1 MPTYLYRK
9 LFTETIDVGTR
20 NLNVFKDTRKNTLTA
35 ELKNPR
41 GKDISL
47 YVEQTDGVSY
57 FADFST
63 GKTISL
69 DDVSYCEIIYRNKVR
84 YQYGT
89 PEEYESQYIVLTAD
103 QFEKG
108 SFSARQI
115 DFETT
120 VHTDFSELPI
130 GKESDDDD
138 DVCVEFHSLSQVCE
152 YNSIGLEFSELYQNI
167 SFRHIDV
174 SSESVY
180 DVRTLDPTPPCR
192 VSLAPSFEGYV
203 VVGYTDKEVERSDK
217 PQTLEFTNSELLTT
231 INVTDPDGQI
241 ENKVRTIPVIAY
253 KKNHEPVEKEVTMG
267 DANRET
273 HVTFSTDEFI
283 PSGTIVFSASEDVG
297 RPRIRV
303 NDYDYHINIDVSQ
316 LSAPENVGVKVGEDE
331 HIYTENAYL
340 IQGVPIDTEIVIHFG
355 RDIKLE
361 STLRR
366 TEVESGETVIE
377 TVEVQHRYPT
387 IRYTNNTETEYI
399 ISTDRGNIEARPKS
413 STNQAISTD
422 VDMFS
427 YTVLDP
433 ESDNTV
439 VDAGE
444 VPIPDEPQ
452 LIPVT
457 IEPET

>member
-20 NLNVFKDTRKNTLTA
+20 NLDVFKDTRKNTLSA
-35 ELKNPR
+35 KLLNPR

-57 FADFST
+57 FADFSSD
-63 GKTISL
+63 KTLSL

-89 PEEYESQYIVLTAD
+89 PAEYEPQYIVLTAD

-115 DFETT
+115 EIETT
-120 VHTDFSELPI
+120 VHTDFSGLPI
-130 GKESDDDD
+130 EKESND
-138 DVCVEFHSLSQVCE
+138 DVCVEFHSLSQVRE
-152 YNSIGLEFSELYQNI
+152 HNSIGLEFSELYQNI
-167 SFRHIDV
+167 SFRHMDV

-203 VVGYTDKEVERSDK
+203 VVGYTDKEAERSDK

-231 INVTDPDGQI
+231 INITDPDETI

-267 DANRET
+267 DKNKESN
-273 HVTFSTDEFI
+273 VTFSTDEFE

-297 RPRIRV
+297 RPQIRV
-303 NDYDYHINIDVSQ
+303 NDYDYHTNIDVSQ
-316 LSAPENVGVKVGEDE
+316 LTAPENVGITPNEDE
-331 HIYTENAYL
+331 HIYTDNAYL

-355 RDIKLE
+355 RDLKLE

-366 TEVESGETVIE
+366 TKVESGETVIE
-377 TVEVQHRYPT
+377 TVDVQYRHPM
-387 IRYTNNTETEYI
+387 IQYTNDTDTEYI

-413 STNQAISTD
+413 STNQAVSTD
-422 VDMFS
+422 VDVFS

-439 VDAGE
+439 VDAGDIQ
-444 VPIPDEPQ
+444 IPDEPQ
-452 LIPVT
+452 LIPIT
-457 IEPET
+457 IDPET